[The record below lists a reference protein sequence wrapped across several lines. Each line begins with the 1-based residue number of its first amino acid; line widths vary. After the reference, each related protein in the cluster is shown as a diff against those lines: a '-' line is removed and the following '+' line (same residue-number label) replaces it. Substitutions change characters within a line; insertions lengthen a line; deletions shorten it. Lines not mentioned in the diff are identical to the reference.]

1 MSIRLPAAERR
12 EQLLKVALQS
22 FAAAGFHATSM
33 NHIAAAAG
41 VTKPVLYQHFAS
53 KDELFA
59 EVVTTAGTEL
69 RIRVENAISNAEDS
83 HDQVTLAFRA
93 FIGTLAADEATYR
106 VLFADSLRHDQVAN
120 QEIAAVER
128 SMAAVI
134 ADELRDLSEDLSVR
148 LMLGHAIVGMSE
160 GALRHW
166 YADDYDLEPED
177 LAAHLAE
184 LAWAGLRGSKPAAP

>member
-1 MSIRLPAAERR
+1 MSVRLPAAERR
-12 EQLLKVALQS
+12 EQLLRVALQS

-53 KDELFA
+53 KDELFS
-59 EVVTTAGTEL
+59 EVVASAGTEL
-69 RIRVENAISNAEDS
+69 RVRVENALAEGEDS
-83 HDQVTLAFRA
+83 RDQVTLAFNA
-93 FIGTLAADEATYR
+93 FIGTLAADEAMYR
-106 VLFADSLRHDQVAN
+106 VLFADSLRHDPAAN

-128 SMAAVI
+128 AMASVI
-134 ADELRDLSEDLSVR
+134 ADELTELSEDIAVR

-177 LAAHLAE
+177 LAAHLSD
-184 LAWAGLRGSKPAAP
+184 LAWAGLRGTKPAS

>member
-1 MSIRLPAAERR
+1 
-12 EQLLKVALQS
+12 
-22 FAAAGFHATSM
+22 M

-53 KDELFA
+53 KDELFS
-59 EVVTTAGTEL
+59 EVVASAGTEL
-69 RIRVENAISNAEDS
+69 RVRVENALTEGEDS
-83 HDQVTLAFRA
+83 RDQVTLAFNA
-93 FIGTLAADEATYR
+93 FIGTLAADESMYR
-106 VLFADSLRHDQVAN
+106 VLFADSLRHDPAAN

-128 SMAAVI
+128 AMAGVI
-134 ADELRDLSEDLSVR
+134 ADELTELSEDIAVR

-177 LAAHLAE
+177 LAAHLSD
-184 LAWAGLRGSKPAAP
+184 LAWAGLRGTKPAS